1 LKFWGNDLEMVP
13 EDEDKDLKLQAF
25 VKNGTSE
32 PIQSAPRPSYL
43 SAKNYVFFLGRQV
56 AKERGLEVSETTV
69 SENESFIVEL
79 PKLCDL
85 LRKLKDDLRSDYENF
100 LEEFVSEPQNGVML
114 LLELLKICHGRQS
127 NQERNKSV
135 RNQERQT
142 ILKKALSDEYDSL
155 LCLKLSVQLHKAVI
169 SITEH
174 YSGLSIL
181 ASCIMS
187 NFTKSRVVA
196 LEILGKVCDVCP
208 EGYIKILEAMS
219 SVKLIFGESVRFKFL
234 VSMLMGSGK
243 TAQGFER
250 VTLQFLNTL
259 LNRCP
264 RPAERVRLQCELE
277 EAGLNIDILE
287 KKLEM
292 KNTPPNDE
300 VWKETRKWKD
310 NYLDVQ
316 ATMKENHT
324 ISSLN
329 SNLQHEVIL
338 LRSAIMNLEEDNM
351 RLMQIEGENT
361 KTMTKADDSDDSDF
375 ITTDSGRHS
384 FQTEDEN
391 DRPENEEI
399 LIDIPTIRPPAGFR
413 SPTEED
419 CLSEDQE
426 PHNFIRE
433 VDPLVSN
440 VDLGLD
446 WSYPKIPQVKIIPYT
461 QTFSRNSELVMRRSA
476 DKNTDFVN
484 GEMKY
489 SQNNDNFEKKN

>member
-1 LKFWGNDLEMVP
+1 MSNTGLWK
-13 EDEDKDLKLQAF
+13 KLI
-25 VKNGTSE
+25 NTSL
-32 PIQSAPRPSYL
+32 SASRPSYL

-56 AKERGLEVSETTV
+56 TKDRGLEVSESTA

-85 LRKLKDDLRSDYENF
+85 LRKLKDDLRCDSEDF
-100 LEEFVSEPQNGVML
+100 LEEFVSEPQNGVIV
-114 LLELLKICHGRQS
+114 LLELLKTCHGRQS
-127 NQERNKSV
+127 NQEKNKSV
-135 RNQERQT
+135 RHQERQHV
-142 ILKKALSDEYDSL
+142 LKKVLSDEYDSL
-155 LCLKLSVQLHKAVI
+155 LCLKYSVQFHKAIV

-208 EGYIKILEAMS
+208 ESYTKILEAMS

-243 TAQGFER
+243 TAQGFEK

-259 LNRCP
+259 LYRCP
-264 RPAERVRLQCELE
+264 RPAERIRLQCELE
-277 EAGLNIDILE
+277 EAGLNVDILE

-292 KNTPPNDE
+292 KNTPLNDE

-316 ATMKENHT
+316 ATIKENHT

-329 SNLQHEVIL
+329 SNLRQEVAL
-338 LRSAIMNLEEDNM
+338 LRNAVASLEGDKI
-351 RLMQIEGENT
+351 RLMQIESELKDKCEELEHELNIMKKEREELENT
-361 KTMTKADDSDDSDF
+361 KTITKADGSDVV
-375 ITTDSGRHS
+375 TTDSGRHS

-399 LIDIPTIRPPAGFR
+399 LIDVPTIRPPAGFR
-413 SPTEED
+413 SPTEE
-419 CLSEDQE
+419 
-426 PHNFIRE
+426 N
-433 VDPLVSN
+433 VS
-440 VDLGLD
+440 V
-446 WSYPKIPQVKIIPYT
+446 
-461 QTFSRNSELVMRRSA
+461 RRR
-476 DKNTDFVN
+476 
-484 GEMKY
+484 
-489 SQNNDNFEKKN
+489 